1 MVGAG
6 TVNGQS
12 ESSDISKKDTTFL
25 LTEKPKS
32 ILSSDQTDVK
42 MIVTWVR
49 LAYSLTVHFGSC
61 TGRICMVVW
70 AEFRV
75 CSWESNGLE
84 TIGKILK
91 RYQVSNSDKR
101 LHLTGC
107 GIVYMVLG
115 HQTKTCG

>member
-42 MIVTWVR
+42 MIVT
-49 LAYSLTVHFGSC
+49 
-61 TGRICMVVW
+61 
-70 AEFRV
+70 
-75 CSWESNGLE
+75 
-84 TIGKILK
+84 
-91 RYQVSNSDKR
+91 
-101 LHLTGC
+101 
-107 GIVYMVLG
+107 
-115 HQTKTCG
+115 